1 MQIIPF
7 NSVLEHNSKGVC
19 AALGVF
25 DGVHLGHQS
34 VIAQVLKDARQM
46 RALPL
51 VITFDKHPISVLNP
65 AKAPQMIYPLEAKL
79 SLLEQMGIEKV
90 MLIPFNEKIAS
101 LSAPDFFKII
111 SANLFPLLS
120 ISMGTGFVFARNRT
134 GNIKK
139 LREMA
144 VETGTIVQEVPSVC
158 VQEEKISSSQI
169 RIEISRGNFEKA
181 SQMLGRPYSI
191 IANVVVGDQ
200 IGRTIGY
207 PTANLS
213 VVDRAIP
220 PTGVYAVT
228 VLIGDRQFQGCMNI
242 GLRPTLGCSDPKPR
256 VEVCILNFNEDIYGK
271 TMEVIPLKRLRDEK
285 KFASLDTLRLQI
297 AQDIKQAQSVF
308 SEET

>member
-7 NSVLEHNSKGVC
+7 NSVLAHNSKGVC

-46 RALPL
+46 GALPL
-51 VITFDKHPISVLNP
+51 VITFDRHPISVLNP

-79 SLLEQMGIEKV
+79 SLLEQLGIEKV

-111 SANLFPLLS
+111 STNLFPLLS

-144 VETGTIVQEVPSVC
+144 VETRTIVQEVPSVC
-158 VQEEKISSSQI
+158 IHEEKISSSQI

-191 IANVVVGDQ
+191 ISNVVVGDQ

-213 VVDRAIP
+213 GLDRAIP

-228 VLIGDRQFQGCMNI
+228 VLIGERQFQGCLNI

-256 VEVCILNFNEDIYGK
+256 VEVCILDFNEDIYGK
-271 TMEVIPLKRLRDEK
+271 TIEVIPLKRLRDEK
-285 KFASLDTLRLQI
+285 KYSSLDALRLQI

-308 SEET
+308 SEEN

>member
-7 NSVLEHNSKGVC
+7 NSVLAHNSKGVC

-46 RALPL
+46 GALPL
-51 VITFDKHPISVLNP
+51 VITFDRHPISVLNP

-79 SLLEQMGIEKV
+79 SLLEQLGIEKV

-111 SANLFPLLS
+111 STNLFPLLS

-144 VETGTIVQEVPSVC
+144 VETRTIVQEVPSVC
-158 VQEEKISSSQI
+158 IHEERISSSQI

-191 IANVVVGDQ
+191 ISNVVVGDQ

-213 VVDRAIP
+213 VLDRAIP

-228 VLIGDRQFQGCMNI
+228 VLIGERQFQGCLNI

-256 VEVCILNFNEDIYGK
+256 VEVCILDFNEDIYGK
-271 TMEVIPLKRLRDEK
+271 TIEVIPLKRLRDEK
-285 KFASLDTLRLQI
+285 KYSSLDALRLQI

-308 SEET
+308 SEEN

>member
-1 MQIIPF
+1 M
-7 NSVLEHNSKGVC
+7 S
-19 AALGVF
+19 
-25 DGVHLGHQS
+25 
-34 VIAQVLKDARQM
+34 
-46 RALPL
+46 ALPL

-65 AKAPQMIYPLEAKL
+65 AKAPKMIYPLEAKL

-111 SANLFPLLS
+111 STNLFPLLS
-120 ISMGTGFVFARNRT
+120 ISMGIGFVFARNRT

-158 VQEEKISSSQI
+158 VHEEKISSSQI

-191 IANVVVGDQ
+191 ISNVVVGDQ

-228 VLIGDRQFQGCMNI
+228 VLIGERQFQGCMNI

-271 TMEVIPLKRLRDEK
+271 TIEVIPLKRLRDEK

-297 AQDIKQAQSVF
+297 AQDIKLAQSVF

>member
-1 MQIIPF
+1 M
-7 NSVLEHNSKGVC
+7 
-19 AALGVF
+19 GVF

-46 RALPL
+46 GALPL
-51 VITFDKHPISVLNP
+51 VITFDRHPISVLNP

-79 SLLEQMGIEKV
+79 SLLEQLGIEKV

-111 SANLFPLLS
+111 STNLFPLLS

-144 VETGTIVQEVPSVC
+144 VETRTIVQEVPSVC
-158 VQEEKISSSQI
+158 IHEEKISSSQI

-191 IANVVVGDQ
+191 ISNIVVGDQ

-213 VVDRAIP
+213 VLDRAIP

-228 VLIGDRQFQGCMNI
+228 VLIGERQFQGCLNI

-256 VEVCILNFNEDIYGK
+256 VEVCILGFNEDIYGK
-271 TMEVIPLKRLRDEK
+271 TIEVIPLKRLRDEK
-285 KFASLDTLRLQI
+285 KYSSLDALRLQI

-308 SEET
+308 SEEN

>member
-1 MQIIPF
+1 M
-7 NSVLEHNSKGVC
+7 
-19 AALGVF
+19 GVF

-46 RALPL
+46 HALPL

-65 AKAPQMIYPLEAKL
+65 AKAPKMIYPLEAKL
-79 SLLEQMGIEKV
+79 SLLEQLGIEKV

-111 SANLFPLLS
+111 STNLFPLLS

-158 VQEEKISSSQI
+158 VHEEKISSSQI

-191 IANVVVGDQ
+191 ISNVVVGDQ

-228 VLIGDRQFQGCMNI
+228 VLIGERQFQGCMNI

-256 VEVCILNFNEDIYGK
+256 VEVCILNFNEDLYGK
-271 TMEVIPLKRLRDEK
+271 TIEVIPLKRLRDEK
-285 KFASLDTLRLQI
+285 KFASLDTLRIQI